1 MKYHLNIILLA
12 VRVMIIVV
20 IGMALFQLFQAYTSY
35 LHPELFDSFAKERFA
50 TLGKEVDVHLY
61 ALPYFF
67 VLYAVLLG
75 YLVYVLIQLYRSFAR
90 LQRGD
95 VFYDKQAAEFRRAGS
110 GIIIFAKCKYL
121 LVCIFGVYFFRGLFI
136 FITEIP
142 MFLVVYLLGKLVL
155 VLHYLAEKGTF
166 LKEETDLTI

>member
-1 MKYHLNIILLA
+1 MKHHLNIILLA
-12 VRVMIIVV
+12 IRVMIIVI
-20 IGMALFQLFQAYTSY
+20 IGMALFQLFQAYSSY
-35 LHPELFDSFAKERFA
+35 LHPELFDSFAKEKFS
-50 TLGKEVDVHLY
+50 TVGKEASIHLY

-67 VLYAVLLG
+67 ILYAVLLG
-75 YLVYVLIQLYRSFAR
+75 YLVYVLVTLYRSFNR
-90 LQRGD
+90 LQKGEI
-95 VFYDKQAAEFRRAGS
+95 FYDKQAAEFKRAGG

-155 VLHYLAEKGTF
+155 ALHYLAEKGTF